1 MTAPRASAVRKNR
14 QQTGHSAA
22 PDASGVSHYAWMIA
36 FCNSSGFQNTA
47 AWTAWR
53 RDKEKGIVDEE
64 YDNHSPK
71 TEIIGSGEQAAKL
84 REV

>member
-1 MTAPRASAVRKNR
+1 MCMSPPRASAVRKNR
-14 QQTGHSAA
+14 QQTGHSAT
-22 PDASGVSHYAWMIA
+22 PDASVVSHYAWMIA
-36 FCNSSGFQNTA
+36 FCNSSGFQNNA

-53 RDKEKGIVDEE
+53 EE